1 MKRKCTTTYCERLLH
16 ANAIMDT
23 CKPCIKA
30 LCALRAKSD
39 DELDE
44 SERRAML
51 IISRIKSVRIRRR
64 TTALR
69 LAG

>member
-1 MKRKCTTTYCERLLH
+1 
-16 ANAIMDT
+16 MDT

-44 SERRAML
+44 SERRAMM
-51 IISRIKSVRIRRR
+51 IASRIKSVRTRRR
-64 TTALR
+64 ITALR
-69 LAG
+69 QAVP